1 MRPSL
6 ECLNQNLFL
15 FFDGWGMLG
24 FGIFAFAYS
33 ISHLLWMKGSK
44 QLEPVIKVNGFSH
57 SYLHFHFVRM
67 QGGLVALSIA
77 FGTSMVTALLVR
89 MPFATYEESR

>member
-33 ISHLLWMKGSK
+33 ISHLLWMRGSK
-44 QLEPVIKVNGFSH
+44 QLEPVIKVDGLSH

-67 QGGLVALSIA
+67 QGPRSTFNCIRCLNGQRAPREDA
-77 FGTSMVTALLVR
+77 FRNV
-89 MPFATYEESR
+89 